1 MPPPFSS
8 RMLFIVLA
16 VFSSLFHVS
25 SAIRKIESKSL
36 NPCQANSSFTATL
49 FNVVFTPDNGSL
61 AFEVNGISSI
71 SGYVNAEIDVLAY
84 GYNALQKSFNPCD
97 EGLQGMCP
105 MNTGPINDE
114 FNIEVSQDVVNQVPG
129 IAYGIPDPD
138 IVVRIYIKDTNTNAS
153 VACVEAELSNGKT
166 VDQKGVGW
174 STAVVAGLALVAS
187 AVTSGLGHSNTAAHV
202 AANALSL
209 FGYLQAQALIGMT
222 AVALPPIVMSWTQN
236 FQWTMGIIRVEFL
249 QDICTWYQR
258 ATGGTPSTLL
268 SSLQEASV
276 EIQKRSLHYARTAF
290 LHGFNELSKR
300 TNVEEGTST
309 GKTVV
314 VRGIER
320 VGFRAK
326 IEGTNIFL
334 TGVIFFMIFVT
345 FTAAA
350 VASFKAFC
358 EIAVRAGWFKGD
370 KFEDFRN
377 GWKIVLKGILFRL
390 VLIGFPQMTVLCLW
404 ELTKRDSAAE
414 VVLAL
419 FFFISMTGSLGWA
432 GLKVFRIA
440 KRSVNM
446 HKNPAYIL
454 YSDPTALN
462 KWGFLYVQFR
472 ATAYYFIMPVLLYI
486 LVKGIFVAFAQGSGI
501 AQAVGLLII
510 EAAFL
515 IGVSILRPWM
525 DKKTNALNISIAAIN
540 FLNVIF
546 LLIFTEVFN
555 QPGIVTGVV
564 GVVFF
569 GVNAVFAVALIV
581 MVLLSTAWAIFSK
594 NPDTRYQPMRDDRG
608 SFIKSQTHLNTEL
621 DALGATARGN
631 MAQTSYKGRDLDD
644 DEDSYSSGSIKRGR
658 THDAAGVPLPPSTAT
673 SHRSP
678 SRPRD
683 PPRSP
688 IDPNMPF
695 LPSDG
700 TPRHGTPTGYGEA
713 PRGMYNGYNDN
724 SRNQSYAQFNGPPGS
739 AQGYRNQHNGSPWQ
753 RGAGYDH

>member
-1 MPPPFSS
+1 MPPTFSS
-8 RMLFIVLA
+8 RALIILLVAL
-16 VFSSLFHVS
+16 SSLFHVS

-84 GYNALQKSFNPCD
+84 GYNALQQSFNPCD

-105 MNTGPINDE
+105 MNTGPIDDK
-114 FNIEVSQDVVNQVPG
+114 FNIDVGQDVVRQIPG

-138 IVVRIYIKDTNTNAS
+138 IVVRIYIKDTNTNVS

-268 SSLQEASV
+268 SNLQEASV
-276 EIQKRSLHYARTAF
+276 EIQKRSLDYARTAF
-290 LHGFNELSKR
+290 MHGYNELSKR
-300 TNVEEGTST
+300 TNEQGTST

-320 VGFRAK
+320 VGFKAR

-334 TGVIFFMIFVT
+334 TGVIFFMIFIT
-345 FTAAA
+345 FTAAG
-350 VASFKAFC
+350 VAFFKAFC

-390 VLIGFPQMTVLCLW
+390 V
-404 ELTKRDSAAE
+404 S
-414 VVLAL
+414 LARK
-419 FFFISMTGSLGWA
+419 IC
-432 GLKVFRIA
+432 
-440 KRSVNM
+440 
-446 HKNPAYIL
+446 
-454 YSDPTALN
+454 
-462 KWGFLYVQFR
+462 
-472 ATAYYFIMPVLLYI
+472 
-486 LVKGIFVAFAQGSGI
+486 
-501 AQAVGLLII
+501 
-510 EAAFL
+510 
-515 IGVSILRPWM
+515 
-525 DKKTNALNISIAAIN
+525 
-540 FLNVIF
+540 
-546 LLIFTEVFN
+546 
-555 QPGIVTGVV
+555 
-564 GVVFF
+564 
-569 GVNAVFAVALIV
+569 
-581 MVLLSTAWAIFSK
+581 
-594 NPDTRYQPMRDDRG
+594 
-608 SFIKSQTHLNTEL
+608 TEL
-621 DALGATARGN
+621 C
-631 MAQTSYKGRDLDD
+631 
-644 DEDSYSSGSIKRGR
+644 
-658 THDAAGVPLPPSTAT
+658 
-673 SHRSP
+673 
-678 SRPRD
+678 
-683 PPRSP
+683 
-688 IDPNMPF
+688 
-695 LPSDG
+695 
-700 TPRHGTPTGYGEA
+700 
-713 PRGMYNGYNDN
+713 
-724 SRNQSYAQFNGPPGS
+724 
-739 AQGYRNQHNGSPWQ
+739 
-753 RGAGYDH
+753 